1 MELSQAQ
8 HLNLVDWKN
17 ENELSRRTIKENGTT
32 KIVAKVV
39 YVQIL
44 NEHGMLMANTGCN
57 ADNVLRA
64 LRNP

>member
-1 MELSQAQ
+1 MELSQVQ
-8 HLNLVDWKN
+8 YLNLVDWKN
-17 ENELSRRTIKENGTT
+17 ELRRRTIKENRTT